1 MFSRFLYTPLPF
13 FMKDLYRTAKF
24 LCNVKEQNTECIQDN
39 NKDIDGFL
47 MSLKANL
54 KNAAQY

>member
-39 NKDIDGFL
+39 NKDIKRKSVDGFL
-47 MSLKANL
+47 MSLKAN
-54 KNAAQY
+54 